1 LTPLL
6 KAANVAVLVFL
17 LRSNIKLR
25 ASAIKNPHNPSAIRW
40 VRGRYCRLSNLE
52 LARAGSAEKSEDNC
66 MPIFA
71 YTAIDANGRTVRATM
86 EADTE
91 QLVLSKLRDQSMHC
105 TDIKKVNKG
114 AGLAKGIGKKKV
126 KAKAIVIF
134 SRQFATMIDAGIP
147 ILRCLDILTGQ
158 CKDQVL
164 RPALEAVT
172 NDVKGGLTLNESL
185 AKHPDVFSKLY
196 INMIRAAEV
205 GGILDQILDR
215 LASFLEYENEVR
227 SKIKGAMMYPI
238 LVLIFSM
245 IMLFA
250 LFTFVLPKF
259 KEIFA
264 GMNIKLPVVTKTL
277 FAMGDFCQ
285 SSWWMI
291 LIAAAVGFVAFK
303 QWGKTAKGRYQIDY
317 IKLKFPIVGEIA
329 LKMSIARFS
338 RTFGTLLNSG
348 VPMMRSLE
356 IVGETL
362 NNRVLAEAIDNTRN
376 SIREGQ
382 KLSEPLSKS
391 GLFPNMV
398 TCMIDV
404 GEESGRLSDMLV
416 KVGDFYDQEVEAIVK
431 GLTSMIEP
439 MLIIFMG
446 CVVGFIAISVMT
458 PMFKLVSGIK

>member
-1 LTPLL
+1 
-6 KAANVAVLVFL
+6 
-17 LRSNIKLR
+17 
-25 ASAIKNPHNPSAIRW
+25 
-40 VRGRYCRLSNLE
+40 
-52 LARAGSAEKSEDNC
+52 
-66 MPIFA
+66 MPNFA
-71 YTAIDANGRTVRATM
+71 YTAIDSNGRTVHATM

-105 TDIKKVNKG
+105 TDIKKVGKS
-114 AGLAKGIGKKKV
+114 AGLLKSSWGKKKV
-126 KAKAIVIF
+126 KPKAIVIF

-147 ILRCLDILTGQ
+147 ILRCLDILTNQ
-158 CKDQVL
+158 TKDPAL
-164 RPALEAVT
+164 RPALEQVT
-172 NDVKGGLTLNESL
+172 NDVRGGLTLNESL

-215 LASFLEYENEVR
+215 LAAFLEYESEVR

-238 LVLIFSM
+238 LVLIFSV

-277 FAMGDFCQ
+277 FAIGDFCQ

-291 LIAAAVGFVAFK
+291 LIGAAVAFVAFK
-303 QWGKTAKGRYQIDY
+303 QWGKTPKGRYQIDY
-317 IKLKFPIVGEIA
+317 MKLKFPIVGEIS
-329 LKMSIARFS
+329 LKMSIARFT
-338 RTFGTLLNSG
+338 RTFGTLISSG

-382 KLSEPLSKS
+382 KLSEPLAKS